1 MIDTKGFFEVY
12 YSLVCCDQAF
22 VLWPPALISDHWRF
36 PVLECI
42 VTKFGGSSLSNDEQ
56 FRKVRSI
63 LELEPTRRYL
73 VPSAPGKRFSED
85 DKVTDLLYRCFALA
99 SEGKSIAEP
108 FARIR
113 DRYLS
118 IAQGLHLKVDIAARL
133 DEVEQGISAGKG
145 KDWCASRGE
154 YLCGILM
161 ADYLGWRFVD
171 AADGSVFHDD
181 GTLNDDLTQQRLSA
195 LLKDGASAVVPG
207 FYGAKEN
214 GEVCTFSRGGSDITG
229 ALVARAV
236 NADVYE
242 NWTDVSGFLMA
253 DPRIIDGPAEISS
266 ITYKELRELSH
277 MGASVLHEDAM
288 FPVHKAGIPTNIRNT
303 NKPYH
308 PGTMISKNAPNEISV
323 PTITGIAGHKGYSV
337 ISIEKSMMNS
347 EVGFG
352 RKVLQVLENYGVSFE
367 HMPTGID
374 SMCVVV
380 NSSSLE
386 PHRTDILREIENLV
400 NGSGNVSVSDN
411 MSIIATVGRGMVH
424 NCGTAARLFGAMSR
438 ARINVRMI
446 DQGSSELSIIVGVN
460 DSDFEAT
467 IHAIYHEF
475 VG

>member
-1 MIDTKGFFEVY
+1 MYGGN
-12 YSLVCCDQAF
+12 
-22 VLWPPALISDHWRF
+22 

-42 VTKFGGSSLSNDEQ
+42 VTKFGGSSLSSDEQ

-63 LELEPTRRYL
+63 LELESTRRYL
-73 VPSAPGKRFSED
+73 VPSAPGKRFKED
-85 DKVTDLLYRCFALA
+85 DKVTDMLYLCHSLA
-99 SEGKSIAEP
+99 ADGKP
-108 FARIR
+108 FTDVFARIR
-113 DRYLS
+113 DRYMS
-118 IAQGLHLKVDIAARL
+118 IAQGLHLTVDIAGAL
-133 DEVEQGISAGKG
+133 DEVEKGIADGKG
-145 KDWCASRGE
+145 KAWCASRGE
-154 YLCGILM
+154 YLCGLLM
-161 ADYLGWRFVD
+161 ADYLGWRFLD
-171 AADGSVFHDD
+171 AADGVVFDENGVLDD
-181 GTLNDDLTQQRLSA
+181 DKTQEKLSA
-195 LLKDGASAVVPG
+195 ALKDGKSAVVPG

-288 FPVHKAGIPTNIRNT
+288 FPVHRAGIPTNIRNT

-308 PGTMISKNAPNEISV
+308 PGTMISLNAPHEISV

-337 ISIEKSMMNS
+337 ISIEKNMMNS

-352 RKVLQVLENYGVSFE
+352 RKVLQVLEDHGVCFE

-380 NSSSLE
+380 PSAQLE
-386 PHRTDILREIENLV
+386 PYRNEILQAIEKLV
-400 NGSGNVSVSDN
+400 GRSGGVSVSDH

-460 DSDFEAT
+460 DSDFEST

-475 VG
+475 VE

>member
-1 MIDTKGFFEVY
+1 M
-12 YSLVCCDQAF
+12 
-22 VLWPPALISDHWRF
+22 
-36 PVLECI
+36 LECI
-42 VTKFGGSSLSNDEQ
+42 VTKFGGSSLANDEQ

-73 VPSAPGKRFSED
+73 VPSAPGKRFKED
-85 DKVTDLLYRCFALA
+85 DKVTDLLYLCHSLA
-99 SEGKSIAEP
+99 SEGKPFQAE
-108 FARIR
+108 FAKIR

-118 IAQGLHLKVDIAARL
+118 IAQGLHLRVDIASAL
-133 DEVEQGISAGKG
+133 DEVEQGIATGRG
-145 KDWCASRGE
+145 RDWCASRGE
-154 YLCGILM
+154 YLCGLLM

-171 AADGSVFHDD
+171 AAEGIVFHED
-181 GTLNDDLTQQRLSA
+181 GTLDDEKTQEKLSA
-195 LLKDGASAVVPG
+195 LLSDGKSAVVPG
-207 FYGAKEN
+207 FYGAKES

-229 ALVARAV
+229 ALVSRAV
-236 NADVYE
+236 QADVYE

-253 DPRIIDGPAEISS
+253 DPRIVDSPAEISS

-288 FPVHKAGIPTNIRNT
+288 FPVHRAGIPTNIRNT

-323 PTITGIAGHKGYSV
+323 PTITGIAGHQGYSV
-337 ISIEKSMMNS
+337 ISVEKNMMNS

-352 RKVLQVLENYGVSFE
+352 RKVLQVLEDYGVPFE

-374 SMCVVV
+374 SLCVVT
-380 NSSSLE
+380 SSAALA
-386 PHRTDILREIENLV
+386 PHREEILREIEALV
-400 NGSGNVSVSDN
+400 ENSGSVSVGDQL
-411 MSIIATVGRGMVH
+411 SIIATVGRGMVH
-424 NCGTAARLFGAMSR
+424 NCGTAARLFSAMSR

-467 IHAIYHEF
+467 VRAIYHEF

>member
-1 MIDTKGFFEVY
+1 M
-12 YSLVCCDQAF
+12 
-22 VLWPPALISDHWRF
+22 
-36 PVLECI
+36 LECI
-42 VTKFGGSSLSNDEQ
+42 VTKFGGSSLANDEQ

-73 VPSAPGKRFSED
+73 VPSAPGKRFKED
-85 DKVTDLLYRCFALA
+85 DKVTDLLYLCYSLA
-99 SEGKSIAEP
+99 SEGKPIKDV

-118 IAQGLHLKVDIAARL
+118 IANGLHLTVDIASAL
-133 DEVEQGISAGKG
+133 DEVEEGIAGGKG
-145 KDWCASRGE
+145 RDWCASRGE
-154 YLCGILM
+154 YLCGMLM
-161 ADYLGWRFVD
+161 ADYLGWRFLD
-171 AADGSVFHDD
+171 AAEGIVFRDD
-181 GTLNDDLTQQRLSA
+181 GVLDDEKTQAKLSA
-195 LLKDGASAVVPG
+195 ALKDGKSAVVPG

-288 FPVHKAGIPTNIRNT
+288 FPVHRAGIPTNIRNT

-308 PGTMISKNAPNEISV
+308 PGTMISLNAPNEISV

-337 ISIEKSMMNS
+337 ISVEKNMMNS

-352 RKVLQVLENYGVSFE
+352 RKVLQVLEDYGVSFE

-380 NSSSLE
+380 ASALFE
-386 PHRTDILREIENLV
+386 PHRSEILRRIEQLV
-400 NGSGNVSVSDN
+400 EDSGGVSVSDN
-411 MSIIATVGRGMVH
+411 LSIIATVGRGMVH
-424 NCGTAARLFGAMSR
+424 NCGTAARLFSAMSR

-460 DSDFEAT
+460 DSDFEAA

-475 VG
+475 VE

>member
-1 MIDTKGFFEVY
+1 M
-12 YSLVCCDQAF
+12 
-22 VLWPPALISDHWRF
+22 
-36 PVLECI
+36 LECI
-42 VTKFGGSSLSNDEQ
+42 VTKFGGSSLANDEQ

-73 VPSAPGKRFSED
+73 IPSAPGKRYKED
-85 DKVTDLLYRCFALA
+85 DKVTDLLYQCYDLA
-99 SEGKSIAEP
+99 AEGKSIAEP
-108 FARIR
+108 FSRIR

-118 IAQGLHLKVDIAARL
+118 IARGLHLKVDIASKL
-133 DEVEQGISAGKG
+133 DEVEQGISGGKG
-145 KDWCASRGE
+145 KDWIASRGE
-154 YLCGILM
+154 YLCAILM
-161 ADYLGWRFVD
+161 ADYLGWKFVD
-171 AADGSVFHDD
+171 AADGIVFHDD
-181 GTLNDDLTQQRLSA
+181 GTLNDGKTREKLAA
-195 LLKDGASAVVPG
+195 LLKDGQSAVVPG

-288 FPVHKAGIPTNIRNT
+288 FPVREAGIPTNIRNT

-337 ISIEKSMMNS
+337 VSVEKTMMNS

-352 RKVLQVLENYGVSFE
+352 RKVLQIFEDYGVPFE

-380 NSSSLE
+380 KSE
-386 PHRTDILREIENLV
+386 TMEAHRVEILREIEQLV
-400 NGSGNVSVSDN
+400 GESGSVSVGDN
-411 MSIIATVGRGMVH
+411 LSIIATVGRGMVH

>member
-1 MIDTKGFFEVY
+1 MGRTVF
-12 YSLVCCDQAF
+12 
-22 VLWPPALISDHWRF
+22 
-36 PVLECI
+36 VLECI
-42 VTKFGGSSLSNDEQ
+42 VTKFGGSSLANDEQ

-73 VPSAPGKRFSED
+73 VPSAPGKRFASD
-85 DKVTDLLYRCFALA
+85 DKVTDLLYVCHAQA
-99 SEGKSIAEP
+99 AEGKPIQEP
-108 FARIR
+108 FGKIR
-113 DRYLS
+113 ERYLS
-118 IAQGLHLKVDIAARL
+118 IAQALHLKVDIESALNQVA
-133 DEVEQGISAGKG
+133 EGIESGKNR
-145 KDWCASRGE
+145 DWCASRGE
-154 YLCGILM
+154 YLCGLLM
-161 ADYLGWRFVD
+161 ADYLGWKFVD
-171 AADGSVFHDD
+171 AAEGIRFHDD
-181 GTLNDDLTQQRLSA
+181 GTLDDEKTQELLSA
-195 LLKDGASAVVPG
+195 LLADGQSAVVPG
-207 FYGAKEN
+207 FYGALEN
-214 GEVCTFSRGGSDITG
+214 GEVVTFSRGGSDITG
-229 ALVARAV
+229 ALVSRAV

-253 DPRIIDGPAEISS
+253 DPRIVDGPSEISA

-288 FPVHKAGIPTNIRNT
+288 FPVHQAGIPTNIRNT

-308 PGTMISKNAPNEISV
+308 PGTLITKNAPNEVSV

-337 ISIEKSMMNS
+337 IYVEKNMMNS

-352 RKVLQVLENYGVSFE
+352 RKVLSVLEEYGISFE

-380 NSSSLE
+380 KSELLS
-386 PHRTDILREIENLV
+386 PHREEIMARLEEMV
-400 NGSGNVSVSDN
+400 RGSGSVAVNDN
-411 MSIIATVGRGMVH
+411 LSIIATVGRGMVR
-424 NCGTAARLFGAMSR
+424 NCGTAARLFSAMSR

-467 IHAIYHEF
+467 IRAIYHEF

>member
-1 MIDTKGFFEVY
+1 M
-12 YSLVCCDQAF
+12 
-22 VLWPPALISDHWRF
+22 
-36 PVLECI
+36 LECI
-42 VTKFGGSSLSNDEQ
+42 VTKFGGSSLANDEQ

-63 LELEPTRRYL
+63 LELEPTRQYL
-73 VPSAPGKRFSED
+73 VPSAPGKRFPSDE
-85 DKVTDLLYRCFALA
+85 KVTDLLYLCNDLA
-99 SEGKSIAEP
+99 AAGKP
-108 FARIR
+108 VDDQFVKIR
-113 DRYLS
+113 ERYLS
-118 IAQGLHLKVDIAARL
+118 IAQQLHLKVDIETAL
-133 DEVEQGISAGKG
+133 EEVYRGITGGKSR
-145 KDWCASRGE
+145 DWCASRGE
-154 YLCGILM
+154 YLCGLLI

-171 AADGSVFHDD
+171 AAEGIRFRED
-181 GTLNDDLTQQRLSA
+181 GTLDDEKTQELLSA
-195 LLKDGASAVVPG
+195 LLKDGKPSVIPG
-207 FYGAKEN
+207 FYGARED
-214 GEVCTFSRGGSDITG
+214 GEVVTFSRGGSDITG

-253 DPRIIDGPAEISS
+253 DPRIIDSPAEISS

-288 FPVHKAGIPTNIRNT
+288 FPVHRAGIPTNIRNT

-308 PGTMISKNAPNEISV
+308 PGTLISKNAPNEASV

-337 ISIEKSMMNS
+337 IYVEKNMMNS

-352 RKVLQVLENYGVSFE
+352 RKVLSVLEDYGISFE
-367 HMPTGID
+367 HLPTGID

-380 NSSSLE
+380 NSEALN
-386 PHRTDILREIENLV
+386 PHRDEVMARLEKLV
-400 NGSGNVSVSDN
+400 EGSGAVSVSDN

-424 NCGTAARLFGAMSR
+424 NCGTAARLFSAMSR

>member
-1 MIDTKGFFEVY
+1 MTKEG
-12 YSLVCCDQAF
+12 SRAHRARQSGIAHA
-22 VLWPPALISDHWRF
+22 PRTTWRELS
-36 PVLECI
+36 VLECI
-42 VTKFGGSSLSNDEQ
+42 VTKFGGSSLANDEQ

-73 VPSAPGKRFSED
+73 IPSAPGKRFGED
-85 DKVTDLLYRCFALA
+85 DKVTDLLYQCHSLA
-99 SEGKSIAEP
+99 SEGKSFAEA
-108 FARIR
+108 FDRIR

-118 IAQGLHLKVDIAARL
+118 IARGLHLKVDIASRL
-133 DEVEQGISAGKG
+133 DEVEQGIGSGKSR
-145 KDWCASRGE
+145 DWCASRGE

-171 AADGSVFHDD
+171 PIDGIFFHDD
-181 GTLNDDLTQQRLSA
+181 GTLDDDKTQEKLSA
-195 LLKDGASAVVPG
+195 LLKDGQPSVVPG
-207 FYGAKEN
+207 FYGSKEN
-214 GEVCTFSRGGSDITG
+214 GEVCTFSRSGSDITG

-337 ISIEKSMMNS
+337 ISVEKSMMNS

-380 NSSSLE
+380 NSSALE
-386 PHRTDILREIENLV
+386 PHRADILREIENLV
-400 NGSGNVSVSDN
+400 NGSGSVSVSDN

-424 NCGTAARLFGAMSR
+424 NCGTAARLFSAMSR

-460 DSDFEAT
+460 DNDFEAT

>member
-1 MIDTKGFFEVY
+1 M
-12 YSLVCCDQAF
+12 
-22 VLWPPALISDHWRF
+22 
-36 PVLECI
+36 LECI
-42 VTKFGGSSLSNDEQ
+42 VTKFGGSSLASDEQ

-73 VPSAPGKRFSED
+73 VPSAPGKRFPGDE
-85 DKVTDLLYRCFALA
+85 KVTDLLYKCHSLA
-99 SEGKSIAEP
+99 SEGKP
-108 FARIR
+108 FKEEFAKIR
-113 DRYLS
+113 DRYLD
-118 IAQGLHLKVDIAARL
+118 IARGLHLKVDIESRL
-133 DEVEQGISAGKG
+133 QEVEDGIASGKNA
-145 KDWCASRGE
+145 DWCASRGE
-154 YLCGILM
+154 YLCALLM
-161 ADYLGWRFVD
+161 ADYLGWRFLD
-171 AADGSVFHDD
+171 AAEGIVFSDD
-181 GTLNDDLTQQRLSA
+181 GQLNDEKTQEKLSA
-195 LLKDGASAVVPG
+195 LLADGRSTVVPG

-214 GEVCTFSRGGSDITG
+214 GEVHTFSRGGSDITG
-229 ALVARAV
+229 ALVARAA

-253 DPRIIDGPAEISS
+253 DPRIIENPAEISS

-288 FPVHKAGIPTNIRNT
+288 FPVHRAGIPTNIRNT

-308 PGTMISKNAPNEISV
+308 PGTMISKNAPHEVSV

-337 ISIEKSMMNS
+337 ISVEKNMMNS

-352 RKVLQVLENYGVSFE
+352 RKVLQVLEEAGVSFE

-380 NSSSLE
+380 SSASLAPRRE
-386 PHRTDILREIENLV
+386 EILSRIEKLV
-400 NGSGNVSVSDN
+400 EGSGSVSVNDN

-424 NCGTAARLFGAMSR
+424 NCGTAARLFSAMSR

-475 VG
+475 VE

>member
-1 MIDTKGFFEVY
+1 
-12 YSLVCCDQAF
+12 
-22 VLWPPALISDHWRF
+22 
-36 PVLECI
+36 VLECI
-42 VTKFGGSSLSNDEQ
+42 VTKFGGSSLSSDEQ

-73 VPSAPGKRFSED
+73 VPSAPGKRFDGD
-85 DKVTDLLYRCFALA
+85 DKVTDLLYQCHRLA
-99 SEGKSIAEP
+99 SEGKSITDP
-108 FARIR
+108 FSKIR

-118 IAQGLHLKVDIAARL
+118 IAQGLHLKVDIESSL
-133 DEVEQGISAGKG
+133 NEVEEGIAAGKG

-154 YLCGILM
+154 YLCGLLM

-171 AADGSVFHDD
+171 AAEGIVFHED
-181 GTLNDDLTQQRLSA
+181 GTVSNSRTQEKLSA
-195 LLKDGASAVVPG
+195 LLADGESAVIPG

-236 NADVYE
+236 HADVYE

-288 FPVHKAGIPTNIRNT
+288 FPVHQAGIPTNIRNT

-308 PGTMISKNAPNEISV
+308 PGTMISKNAPHEVYV

-337 ISIEKSMMNS
+337 INVEKNMMNS

-352 RKVLQVLENYGVSFE
+352 RKVLSVLEDLGISFE

-374 SMCVVV
+374 TMCVVV
-380 NSSSLE
+380 KSDALE
-386 PHRTDILREIENLV
+386 PHLKEVTEKIEALV
-400 NGSGNVSVSDN
+400 DGQGTVSVSDQLA
-411 MSIIATVGRGMVH
+411 IIATVGRGMVH
-424 NCGTAARLFGAMSR
+424 NCGTAARLFKAMSR

-460 DSDFEAT
+460 ESDFEAT
-467 IHAIYHEF
+467 IRAIYHEF

>member
-1 MIDTKGFFEVY
+1 MD
-12 YSLVCCDQAF
+12 
-22 VLWPPALISDHWRF
+22 WRKSQ
-36 PVLECI
+36 VLECI
-42 VTKFGGSSLSNDEQ
+42 VTKFGGSSLANDEQ

-73 VPSAPGKRFSED
+73 IPSAPGKRYPTD
-85 DKVTDLLYRCFALA
+85 DKVTDLLYSCHALA
-99 SEGKSIAEP
+99 AAGNTFEDQFVK
-108 FARIR
+108 IR
-113 DRYLS
+113 ERYLS
-118 IAQGLHLKVDIAARL
+118 IAQNLHLKVDIESAL
-133 DEVEQGISAGKG
+133 DQVHQGIASGNSR
-145 KDWCASRGE
+145 DWCASRGE
-154 YLCGILM
+154 YLCGLLM

-171 AADGSVFHDD
+171 AADGIVFREDGILDD
-181 GTLNDDLTQQRLSA
+181 EETQTRLSA
-195 LLKDGASAVVPG
+195 LLADGKPSVVPG
-207 FYGAKEN
+207 FYGATKS
-214 GEVCTFSRGGSDITG
+214 GEVRTFSRGGSDITG
-229 ALVARAV
+229 ALVSRAV

-288 FPVHKAGIPTNIRNT
+288 FPVHRAGIPTNIRNT

-308 PGTMISKNAPNEISV
+308 PGTLISKNAPNEISV

-337 ISIEKSMMNS
+337 ISIEKNMMNS

-352 RKVLQVLENYGVSFE
+352 RKVLQVLEDAGISFE

-380 NSSSLE
+380 ASEALA
-386 PHRTDILREIENLV
+386 PHREEVLQKLEALV
-400 NGSGNVSVSDN
+400 DDSGSVSVNDN

-424 NCGTAARLFGAMSR
+424 NCGTAARLFSAMSR
-438 ARINVRMI
+438 SRINVRMI

>member
-1 MIDTKGFFEVY
+1 M
-12 YSLVCCDQAF
+12 
-22 VLWPPALISDHWRF
+22 
-36 PVLECI
+36 LECI
-42 VTKFGGSSLSNDEQ
+42 VTKFGGSSLANDEQ

-73 VPSAPGKRFSED
+73 VPSAPGKRFKED
-85 DKVTDLLYRCFALA
+85 DKVTDLLYLCHSLA
-99 SEGKSIAEP
+99 SEGKPIRDV

-118 IAQGLHLKVDIAARL
+118 IADGLHLTVDISSAL
-133 DEVEQGISAGKG
+133 DEVEQGIAGGKG
-145 KDWCASRGE
+145 RDWCASRGE
-154 YLCGILM
+154 YLCGMLM
-161 ADYLGWRFVD
+161 ADYLGWRFLD
-171 AADGSVFHDD
+171 AADGIVFRDD
-181 GTLNDDLTQQRLSA
+181 GLLDDEKTQAKLSA
-195 LLKDGASAVVPG
+195 ALKDGKSTVVPG

-253 DPRIIDGPAEISS
+253 DPRIIDSPAEISS

-288 FPVHKAGIPTNIRNT
+288 FPVHRAGIPTNIRNT

-308 PGTMISKNAPNEISV
+308 PGTMISLNAPNEISV

-337 ISIEKSMMNS
+337 ISVEKNMMNS

-352 RKVLQVLENYGVSFE
+352 RKVLQILEDYNVSFE

-380 NSSSLE
+380 SSALFE
-386 PHRTDILREIENLV
+386 PHRNDILRRIEQLV
-400 NGSGNVSVSDN
+400 EGSGGVSVSDN
-411 MSIIATVGRGMVH
+411 LSIIATVGRGMVH
-424 NCGTAARLFGAMSR
+424 NCGTAARLFSAMSR

-460 DSDFEAT
+460 DSDFEAA

-475 VG
+475 VE

>member
-1 MIDTKGFFEVY
+1 M
-12 YSLVCCDQAF
+12 
-22 VLWPPALISDHWRF
+22 
-36 PVLECI
+36 LECI
-42 VTKFGGSSLSNDEQ
+42 VTKFGGSSLANDEQ

-73 VPSAPGKRFSED
+73 VPSAPGKRFAED
-85 DKVTDLLYRCFALA
+85 DKVTDLLYLCYSLA
-99 SEGKSIAEP
+99 SEGKPFADV

-113 DRYLS
+113 DRYLA
-118 IAQGLHLKVDIAARL
+118 IAQGLHLKVDIGAEL
-133 DEVEQGISAGKG
+133 DTVEKGIGECKG
-145 KDWCASRGE
+145 RDWCASRGE
-154 YLCGILM
+154 YLCGVLM

-171 AADGSVFHDD
+171 AADGIVFNEDH
-181 GTLNDDLTQQRLSA
+181 TLNDEKTQDKLSA
-195 LLKDGASAVVPG
+195 LLRDGRPSVVPG
-207 FYGAKEN
+207 FYGAMES

-236 NADVYE
+236 DADVYE

-288 FPVHKAGIPTNIRNT
+288 FPVHRAGIPTNIRNT

-308 PGTMISKNAPNEISV
+308 PGTMISKTAPNEVSV
-323 PTITGIAGHKGYSV
+323 PTITGIAGRKGYSV
-337 ISIEKSMMNS
+337 ISVEKSMMNS

-352 RKVLQVLENYGVSFE
+352 RKVLQVLENRGVSFE

-380 NSSSLE
+380 ASNALE
-386 PHRTDILREIENLV
+386 PHRAEILREIEALVANSGSVTVNDNL
-400 NGSGNVSVSDN
+400 
-411 MSIIATVGRGMVH
+411 SIIATVGRGMVH
-424 NCGTAARLFGAMSR
+424 NCGTAARLFSAMSR

-460 DSDFEAT
+460 DSDFEST

>member
-1 MIDTKGFFEVY
+1 M
-12 YSLVCCDQAF
+12 
-22 VLWPPALISDHWRF
+22 
-36 PVLECI
+36 LECI
-42 VTKFGGSSLSNDEQ
+42 VTKFGGSSLANDEQ

-73 VPSAPGKRFSED
+73 VPSAPGKRFAED
-85 DKVTDLLYRCFALA
+85 DKVTDLLYLCYSLA
-99 SEGKSIAEP
+99 SEGKPFADV

-113 DRYLS
+113 DRYLA
-118 IAQGLHLKVDIAARL
+118 IAQGLHLKVDIGAEL
-133 DEVEQGISAGKG
+133 DTVEKGIGECKG
-145 KDWCASRGE
+145 RDWCASRGE
-154 YLCGILM
+154 YLCGVLM

-171 AADGSVFHDD
+171 AADGIVFNEDR
-181 GTLNDDLTQQRLSA
+181 TLNDEKTQDKLSA
-195 LLKDGASAVVPG
+195 LLRDGRPSVVPG
-207 FYGAKEN
+207 FYGAMEN

-236 NADVYE
+236 DADVYE

-288 FPVHKAGIPTNIRNT
+288 FPVHRAGIPTNIRNT

-308 PGTMISKNAPNEISV
+308 PGTMISKTAPNEVSV
-323 PTITGIAGHKGYSV
+323 PTITGIAGRKGYSV
-337 ISIEKSMMNS
+337 ISVEKSMMNS

-352 RKVLQVLENYGVSFE
+352 RKVLQVLENRGVSFE

-380 NSSSLE
+380 ASNALE
-386 PHRTDILREIENLV
+386 PHRAEILREIEALVANSGSVTVNDNL
-400 NGSGNVSVSDN
+400 
-411 MSIIATVGRGMVH
+411 SIIATVGRGMVH
-424 NCGTAARLFGAMSR
+424 NCGTAARLFSAMSR

-460 DSDFEAT
+460 DSDFEST

>member
-1 MIDTKGFFEVY
+1 MTADGLGGTIARYDARGRTVF
-12 YSLVCCDQAF
+12 
-22 VLWPPALISDHWRF
+22 
-36 PVLECI
+36 VLECI
-42 VTKFGGSSLSNDEQ
+42 VTKFGGSSLASDEQ

-63 LELEPTRRYL
+63 LELEPTRLYL
-73 VPSAPGKRFSED
+73 IPSAPGKRFPTDE
-85 DKVTDLLYRCFALA
+85 KVTDLLYDCHALA
-99 SEGKSIAEP
+99 AEGKP
-108 FARIR
+108 FDDLFVKIR
-113 DRYLS
+113 ERYLS
-118 IAQGLHLKVDIAARL
+118 IAQHLHLEVDIEGAL
-133 DEVEQGISAGKG
+133 DEVHRGIAGG
-145 KDWCASRGE
+145 KSRDWCASRGE
-154 YLCGILM
+154 YLCGLLV

-171 AADGSVFHDD
+171 AAEGIRFHDD
-181 GTLNDDLTQQRLSA
+181 GTLDDEKTQELLSG
-195 LLKDGASAVVPG
+195 LLKDRKPSVVPG
-207 FYGAKEN
+207 FYGSRAN
-214 GEVCTFSRGGSDITG
+214 GEVVTFSRGGSDITG

-236 NADVYE
+236 GADVYE

-288 FPVHKAGIPTNIRNT
+288 FPVHRVGIPTNIRNT

-308 PGTMISKNAPNEISV
+308 PGTLISKNAPNEVSV
-323 PTITGIAGHKGYSV
+323 PTITGIAGHQGYSV
-337 ISIEKSMMNS
+337 INVEKNMMNS

-352 RKVLQVLENYGVSFE
+352 RKVLSILEEYGISFE

-380 NSSSLE
+380 KSELLASHREEILE
-386 PHRTDILREIENLV
+386 KLEKLV
-400 NGSGNVSVSDN
+400 DGSGSVTVSDN
-411 MSIIATVGRGMVH
+411 LSIIATVGRGMVH
-424 NCGTAARLFGAMSR
+424 NCGTAARLFSAMSR

-467 IHAIYHEF
+467 IRAIYHEF